1 MANGRTTLYAMLSSG
16 IFTEQQKGEVWQS
29 DYNGDQQHKALKR
42 LRELFKLELVKL
54 VIKN

>member
-1 MANGRTTLYAMLSSG
+1 MLSSG